1 MIRTVRGELVL
12 LSLALLQSLS
22 INNAVTQLLTFNSVI
37 WYNCYMRDLTVF
49 GGSLI
54 FWGAGV
60 AVLKKPKVPNLQK
73 WVHPI

>member
-1 MIRTVRGELVL
+1 
-12 LSLALLQSLS
+12 
-22 INNAVTQLLTFNSVI
+22 
-37 WYNCYMRDLTVF
+37 MRDLTVF